1 MIDEQLSGFEGRLLG
16 GDPLS
21 TPQPTLA
28 GDFGWLGTMVSS
40 ADAQPTDQS
49 FVLFG
54 DISGQLTEE
63 LGELD
68 RVLATDVA
76 AFNVLVQELGVP
88 AVIVPGQRGV
98 VSASNAR

>member
-1 MIDEQLSGFEGRLLG
+1 
-16 GDPLS
+16 
-21 TPQPTLA
+21 
-28 GDFGWLGTMVSS
+28 MVSS

-54 DISGQLTEE
+54 DISDQLTEE

-98 VSASNAR
+98 VSTLSGR